1 MNYCRDQNSHVSV
14 IFRTNGM
21 LQKKLPVVLMFLLV
35 ASLVLLAGCS
45 NDSSS
50 VGPSISA
57 PQIGP
62 GGATNSIEGIQ

>member
-1 MNYCRDQNSHVSV
+1 
-14 IFRTNGM
+14 M
-21 LQKKLPVVLMFLLV
+21 LQKKLPVVLMFLIF

-50 VGPSISA
+50 VGPSSA

-62 GGATNSIEGIQ
+62 GGPTNTIEGIR

>member
-1 MNYCRDQNSHVSV
+1 
-14 IFRTNGM
+14 M
-21 LQKKLPVVLMFLLV
+21 LQKNVPVVLMFLLV

-62 GGATNSIEGIQ
+62 GGTTNSIEGAL

>member
-1 MNYCRDQNSHVSV
+1 MILSRFPRAQSVQN
-14 IFRTNGM
+14 NGM
-21 LQKKLPVVLMFLLV
+21 LQMKLPVVLMFLLF
-35 ASLVLLAGCS
+35 ASLLLLAGCS

-50 VGPSISA
+50 VGSSINA